1 MMAEPIKYILFKLV
15 DQTFAVEVQQVISIE
30 RLQHITAVPRT
41 SAFIKGVTEIRG
53 ETTAIIDLK
62 ERLQMPAVENTNE
75 TRILVVTIE
84 GMQVGLIVD
93 AATEVKDIAQ
103 EDLEAAPQLIS
114 GIRDTFL
121 HGVAKIDERLI
132 LILDLEKIL
141 DFEETNE
148 LKEALVEN

>member
-1 MMAEPIKYILFKLV
+1 MAEPIKYILFKLV

-30 RLQHITAVPRT
+30 RLQHITSVPRT
-41 SAFIKGVTEIRG
+41 SVFIKGVTEIRG

-62 ERLQMPAVENTNE
+62 ERLQMPAVENTSD

-84 GMQVGLIVD
+84 DMQVGLIVD
-93 AATEVKDIAQ
+93 AATEVKDIEQ
-103 EDLEAAPQLIS
+103 EYLEAAPQIIS

-121 HGVAKIDERLI
+121 HSVAKIDDRLI

-148 LKEALVEN
+148 LKEVLVD

>member
-1 MMAEPIKYILFKLV
+1 MAEPIKYILFKLV

-30 RLQHITAVPRT
+30 RLQHITSVPRT
-41 SAFIKGVTEIRG
+41 SVFIKGVTEIRG

-62 ERLQMPAVENTNE
+62 ERLQMPAVENTSD

-84 GMQVGLIVD
+84 DMQVGLIVD
-93 AATEVKDIAQ
+93 AATEVKDIEQ
-103 EDLEAAPQLIS
+103 EYLEAAPQIIS

-121 HGVAKIDERLI
+121 HSVAKIDDRLI
-132 LILDLEKIL
+132 LILDFEKIL

-148 LKEALVEN
+148 LKEVLVD

>member
-1 MMAEPIKYILFKLV
+1 MAEPTKYILFKLR

-30 RLQHITAVPRT
+30 RMQHITSVPRT
-41 SAFIKGVTEIRG
+41 SEFLKGVTEIRS

-62 ERLQMPAVENTNE
+62 ERLQMTKVEHTDD
-75 TRILVVTIE
+75 TRILVVMIDE
-84 GMQVGLIVD
+84 MQVGLIVD
-93 AATEVKDIAQ
+93 AATEVKDI
-103 EDLEAAPQLIS
+103 ENENIEVPPQIIS

-121 HGVAKIDERLI
+121 YGVAKVNEELI

-148 LKEALVEN
+148 IKEVLED

>member
-1 MMAEPIKYILFKLV
+1 MAEPTKYILFKLN

-53 ETTAIIDLK
+53 ETTAIVDLK
-62 ERLQMPAVENTNE
+62 ERLQMPAAESTSD
-75 TRILVVTIE
+75 TRILVVIIE
-84 GMQVGLIVD
+84 NVQVGLIVD
-93 AATEVKDIAQ
+93 AATEVKDIEQAY
-103 EDLEAAPQLIS
+103 LEAAPQIIS

-132 LILDLEKIL
+132 LVLDLEKIL

-148 LKEALVEN
+148 LKEVLVD